1 MKRLFILTI
10 LMIAILW
17 GCCSVEDTPKT
28 EEKEKITSYKVT
40 FDSNGGSG
48 IMPEQ
53 LFVVGTPQSLNP
65 NTFKRTGY
73 VFTEWNTEAD
83 GKGVTYMSGSYYSL
97 TSDITLYAQ
106 WEAKE
111 EDKKEDD
118 APVKTYTVTFTSTYG
133 TAPNKII
140 GLKENDKLTS
150 SQLPKLTTDGYTFGG
165 WYNGETKIEAGY
177 KITGN
182 LKLTAK
188 WTANSYTVKFNAN
201 GGSGEMKDQTFTYDI
216 EQTLTANTFT
226 RDGYTFSGWAVSA
239 DENAVYADMGKV
251 KKLTVENNA
260 TITLYAV
267 WTENNKVLPVIFSLP
282 SETAVDCGDSV
293 TLSCGTDGAK
303 ISYTIDGVTQEYI
316 GEIVITEDVTITAFA
331 TKDGMKNSNVSTAT
345 YTVKTYSV
353 TFASEYGVTPS
364 EIGGLKKGD
373 KLTSSQ
379 LPKLT
384 TAGYTFVG
392 WYNGETKIEAG
403 YKITGNLKLTAK
415 WTLKTYTVTFDAN
428 GGSGEMKDQTFTY
441 DIEQTLT
448 ANTFTR
454 DGYTFAGWALSAD
467 SNAVYIDMGKVK
479 NLTSENNATVTL
491 YAKWL
496 KLYTITYELNGGI
509 NAESNPVN
517 YTVETETVTLV
528 NATRECYTF
537 AGWYIDE
544 ECSDGI
550 TEIIKGST
558 GDITLYAK
566 WIANNY
572 TVTFDSNG
580 GTGKMPSQ
588 VFTFGTLQPLNSNTF
603 KYTGCTFKEWNTKAD
618 GSGKTYSSGESCT
631 FGEDTTLYAQWIAN
645 KVGITVILPPTND
658 AEINLQQSTNENTV
672 TFTANEGFDSYVW
685 YIDGVKQSG
694 TSTTYAIDTLTLE
707 PANYKVM
714 VIVADGDEY
723 YSATADLEV
732 KRVQ

>member
-188 WTANSYTVKFNAN
+188 WTANSYTVKFN
-201 GGSGEMKDQTFTYDI
+201 
-216 EQTLTANTFT
+216 
-226 RDGYTFSGWAVSA
+226 
-239 DENAVYADMGKV
+239 
-251 KKLTVENNA
+251 
-260 TITLYAV
+260 
-267 WTENNKVLPVIFSLP
+267 
-282 SETAVDCGDSV
+282 
-293 TLSCGTDGAK
+293 
-303 ISYTIDGVTQEYI
+303 
-316 GEIVITEDVTITAFA
+316 
-331 TKDGMKNSNVSTAT
+331 
-345 YTVKTYSV
+345 
-353 TFASEYGVTPS
+353 
-364 EIGGLKKGD
+364 
-373 KLTSSQ
+373 
-379 LPKLT
+379 
-384 TAGYTFVG
+384 
-392 WYNGETKIEAG
+392 
-403 YKITGNLKLTAK
+403 
-415 WTLKTYTVTFDAN
+415 AN